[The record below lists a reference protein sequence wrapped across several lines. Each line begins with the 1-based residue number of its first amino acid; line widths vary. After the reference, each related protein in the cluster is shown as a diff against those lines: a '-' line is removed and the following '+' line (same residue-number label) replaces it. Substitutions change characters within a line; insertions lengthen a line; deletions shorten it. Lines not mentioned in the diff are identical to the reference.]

1 MFLEARLG
9 YPGWPCPLGWGKELN
24 PRCCLYK
31 CSFGIS
37 TQKYLVH
44 VSPGLIYV
52 FNGGLFSLFR
62 EALISELLRYL
73 QFLSSDRLLDQR
85 EHTLVRF

>member
-1 MFLEARLG
+1 M
-9 YPGWPCPLGWGKELN
+9 
-24 PRCCLYK
+24 
-31 CSFGIS
+31 
-37 TQKYLVH
+37 H

-73 QFLSSDRLLDQR
+73 QFLSSDRMLDQR